1 MNGTGIF
8 LCNFSGMIK
17 NVLPSLRQGP
27 ARQGTAADKKHPQR
41 HCRWLLLASPAHAG
55 KSTGRTP
62 KQCVFKDHPRVCGEK
77 FYLRSA
83 VFGPQGS
90 PPRVRG
96 KETEKSDCDDK
107 RRITPACAGKRYAV
121 PLYPPP
127 LKDHPRVCGEKPDRI
142 LWEHW
147 KEGSPPR
154 VRGKVLNSE
163 EFVDHYRITPACAGK
178 SIKF

>member
-1 MNGTGIF
+1 MRGKGKF
-8 LCNFSGMIK
+8 
-17 NVLPSLRQGP
+17 
-27 ARQGTAADKKHPQR
+27 
-41 HCRWLLLASPAHAG
+41 HCFVRGNDRITPAHAG

-154 VRGKVLNSE
+154 VRGKADKASTWLGGK
-163 EFVDHYRITPACAGK
+163 RITPACAGK
-178 SIKF
+178 SSTSLLAGITR